1 MKTIMYHYIRNNNK
15 EYPYFNNLS
24 KKLFKKQ
31 LTKLDKKYGI
41 IEDIKEIS
49 KKNKKVLLTFDDG
62 FKDHFFAAKELKK
75 INKIG
80 IFFLP
85 TLPFQ
90 SQKILNVH
98 KIHFLLG
105 KIKPHLALNAL
116 KEYLS
121 SKKVNLDYN
130 KLNKKFRKIYS
141 HFNDYSDKSEFK
153 KIINYFI
160 KDYNLQTK
168 ILDHLIRKFKI
179 KISCKKI
186 YLSNKEINIMKNMG
200 MIIASHSHRHRLL
213 SNLNYKDQKREI
225 IRSIDFLEKKFKINI
240 DHFCYPYGGKISYNT
255 NTIKI
260 LKKTNITKAFSVGN
274 KDTNLLKLKK
284 HDYEIPRYDC
294 NKFI

>member
-1 MKTIMYHYIRNNNK
+1 MYHYIRNDSK
-15 EYPYFNNLS
+15 EYPYFNHLS

-31 LTKLDKKYGI
+31 LTKLNKRYGI
-41 IEDIKEIS
+41 IEDIKDIS
-49 KKNKKVLLTFDDG
+49 KKNNKVLLTFDDG

-85 TLPFQ
+85 TLPFK
-90 SQKILNVH
+90 SQRILNVH

-121 SKKVNLDYN
+121 SKKVNLNYTE
-130 KLNKKFRKIYS
+130 LNKKFRNIYR

-168 ILDHLIRKFKI
+168 ILDYLIRKFRI
-179 KISCKKI
+179 KISCKNI
-186 YLSNKEINIMKNMG
+186 YLSNKEIILMKNMG
-200 MIIASHSHRHRLL
+200 MIIASHSHTHKLL
-213 SNLNYKDQKREI
+213 SNLNYKNQKKEI
-225 IRSIDFLEKKFKINI
+225 ISSIDFLEKKFKIKI
-240 DHFCYPYGGKISYNT
+240 EHFCYPYGGKISYNT

-260 LKKTNITKAFSVGN
+260 LKKTNISKAFSVGD